1 MITKQ
6 DIDANKPVIVKWDK
20 ALLNTNGQVT
30 EGVLAG
36 QAEEFITRIEEESEL
51 LSELRYLEM
60 DGETLDIQGLRVRAK
75 LKNMNKLSGSSK
87 GAQIDDIT
95 LLDETTP
102 DTLKTT

>member
-6 DIDANKPVIVKWDK
+6 DIDANRPVIVKWDK

-51 LSELRYLEM
+51 LSLFNHLH
-60 DGETLDIQGLRVRAK
+60 LILF
-75 LKNMNKLSGSSK
+75 
-87 GAQIDDIT
+87 
-95 LLDETTP
+95 
-102 DTLKTT
+102 KTILFSNLFPSYWVTISHFIIIRNFHWFPNI

>member
-6 DIDANKPVIVKWDK
+6 DIDANRPVIVKWDK

-51 LSELRYLEM
+51 LSE
-60 DGETLDIQGLRVRAK
+60 
-75 LKNMNKLSGSSK
+75 
-87 GAQIDDIT
+87 
-95 LLDETTP
+95 
-102 DTLKTT
+102 